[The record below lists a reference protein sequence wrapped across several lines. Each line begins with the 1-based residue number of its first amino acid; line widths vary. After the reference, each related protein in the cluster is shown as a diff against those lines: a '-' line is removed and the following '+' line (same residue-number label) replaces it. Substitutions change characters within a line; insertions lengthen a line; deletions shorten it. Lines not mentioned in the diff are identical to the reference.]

1 MDSPRRFR
9 TGRARAGSEII
20 RMRQKEVSRIGLSN
34 GDGPGSNGTEI
45 PASKPTA
52 VETHEPPSRP
62 DRDPYRGV
70 VIVLLAG
77 AIAGMVGGFGE
88 GLKLGN
94 PVLIDAALTLAL
106 TAGMLIGV
114 AWTQAA
120 RLKPPRP
127 EAEAPNPAPEAEGP
141 TPEAQTAPSA
151 IEAIRA
157 KAIARLRVLRAS
169 LGRWYPK
176 VEQIGFIRLGTALGG
191 ILGISYVSRLDLYVA
206 IPTPSWAWIVAAGC
220 VVAAG
225 LAATAVHYLGSIEPA
240 RFPESPALRRGTRVV
255 AWLMLLCA
263 VSIGLAWQGPLTATP
278 WAALGTTLRV
288 LHWAL
293 LTFNAAICFGLLRIR
308 RPEDE
313 ALRRFPLDLGVLSVF
328 GSRNNILASVL
339 DSAEQQLGI
348 DLRSTWALTV
358 VRRSLEPLAIG
369 LLLAGWLSTS
379 LTVVG
384 TQDQGL
390 IERFGVPVGGDPL
403 EPGLHIHLPW
413 PIDRVYRIPVKRVQS
428 LTVGHEG
435 QEEGGPEDVLW
446 AKEHAPNEY
455 TLLLGNGRDLITVDA
470 SVAFRITDARAW
482 RYHSQNP
489 GDALKAIAYRAVM
502 RNTVNRTLTDALSEN
517 VAALTSRMRAMVQQE
532 ADALGL
538 GVHVEAFTVGG
549 MHPPVAVAAAYQAV
563 ISAELGKTTAIV
575 NAQAYRNR
583 TVPDAE
589 SFVLRSVNRA
599 GADGAETLAKA
610 AGQAWAFRTLESQFR
625 ASPQE
630 YFFRRR
636 LETLESG
643 LAGKKYTVVDSRFQR
658 DGGELWLRQ

>member
-1 MDSPRRFR
+1 ML
-9 TGRARAGSEII
+9 
-20 RMRQKEVSRIGLSN
+20 QKEASGIGLSN
-34 GDGPGSNGTEI
+34 GDGTGLDGAEI
-45 PASKPTA
+45 AVSEPPAA
-52 VETHEPPSRP
+52 ETHDPPARP

-70 VIVLLAG
+70 VIVLLVA
-77 AIAGMVGGFGE
+77 ALAGMVGGFE
-88 GLKLGN
+88 AGLKLGN
-94 PVLIDAALTLAL
+94 PVLIDAALTLGLA
-106 TAGMLIGV
+106 AAMLIGV

-120 RLKPPRP
+120 RLKTSKPEP
-127 EAEAPNPAPEAEGP
+127 EAEPVSP
-141 TPEAQTAPSA
+141 A
-151 IEAIRA
+151 IEGIRA
-157 KAIARLRVLRAS
+157 KAIASLRGLQAS

-176 VEQIGFIRLGTALGG
+176 AAQIGFIRLGTAIAG
-191 ILGISYVSRLDLYVA
+191 IIAISNVFRLDLYVA
-206 IPTPSWAWIVAAGC
+206 IPTPPWALTVAAFC

-225 LAATAVHYLGSIEPA
+225 LAATAAHYLGRVEPA
-240 RFPESPALRRGTRVV
+240 RFPESPALCRGARVV

-263 VSIGLAWQGPLTATP
+263 VSIGLAWQGPLTATS
-278 WAALGTTLRV
+278 WAALRTTLRV
-288 LHWAL
+288 MHWAL
-293 LTFNAAICFGLLRIR
+293 LAFNAAICFGLLKLW

-313 ALRRFPLDLGVLSVF
+313 ALRRFPLDIGVLSVF

-339 DSAEQQLGI
+339 DSAERQLGI

-390 IERFGVPVGGDPL
+390 VERFGVPVGADPL
-403 EPGLHIHLPW
+403 EPGLHMHWPW

-435 QEEGGPEDVLW
+435 QEEGGPENVLW
-446 AKEHAPNEY
+446 AVEHAPNEY

-470 SVAFRITDARAW
+470 AVAYRITDARAW

-489 GDALKAIAYRAVM
+489 ADALKAIAYRAVM

-517 VAALTSRMRAMVQQE
+517 LAALTARMRDMMQQE

-549 MHPPVAVAAAYQAV
+549 MHPPVPVAQAYQAV
-563 ISAELGKTTAIV
+563 VSAEVGKTTAIV

-583 TVPDAE
+583 TVPEAE
-589 SFVLRSVNRA
+589 TFVLRSVNGA
-599 GADGAETLAKA
+599 GADGAEALAKA
-610 AGQAWAFRTLESQFR
+610 AGQAWAFRTLEAQFR
-625 ASPQE
+625 ASPAE

-643 LAGKKYTVVDSRFQR
+643 LAGQKYIVVDSRFQR
-658 DGGELWLRQ
+658 DGGEIWLRP